1 MSTLR
6 KFRIRHTIRVSWVGN
21 FRSIVQFVVTYWRT
35 KIWVIQS
42 LNSYSDESY
51 GVMQT
56 FKICLWYHLSGTQCC
71 LVKLEAKWIIRM
83 KKVSLITSCQKFS
96 HQLLIKGRIIK
107 PVTLENV
114 LKVSIR
120 SSKFCALGLCMTLS
134 KKKYF

>member
-1 MSTLR
+1 MTTST
-6 KFRIRHTIRVSWVGN
+6 TRVSWAGN
-21 FRSIVQFVVTYWRT
+21 FGTIVQFVVKFELYRVS
-35 KIWVIQS
+35 VIHS
-42 LNSYSDESY
+42 LNRYSDQSHR
-51 GVMQT
+51 VMQT
-56 FKICLWYHLSGTQCC
+56 FKICLWYHLSGTQCY